1 VSTLLAYHQAVDPVD
16 PRERFSGAA
25 RGYARF
31 RPSYPPALLDWV
43 LVESGV
49 EAGDRVADIGCGTG
63 ILSRLL
69 AERGLAVVGIDPN
82 EDMLTEARAAG
93 GPAEYRRGEAA
104 VTGLGDASVA
114 LVTVAQA
121 FHWFDPAAALEEF
134 SRVLEPGG
142 HVATIWNLR
151 AESAF
156 MAAYD
161 DVLRRFSRDYTV
173 VESWEKSLERL
184 RVHLRVVDPRNR
196 EVPNVQRFDFEGLHG
211 RAWSSSYV
219 FHGVEDRR
227 GFDAALHLLFD
238 AHAREGTV
246 EFPYR
251 AVGLVFR
258 VASTHA
264 LAPDVPVRLPG

>member
-25 RGYARF
+25 TGYARF

-43 LVESGV
+43 LAESRV
-49 EAGDRVADIGCGTG
+49 QPADRVADVGCGTG

-82 EDMLTEARAAG
+82 EDMLAEARAAG
-93 GPAEYRRGEAA
+93 GAQYRGGEAA
-104 VTGLGDASVA
+104 ATGLADASVA

-121 FHWFDPAAALEEF
+121 FHWFDADAALEEF

-151 AESAF
+151 AETPF

-161 DVLRRFSRDYTV
+161 DVLRRFSHDYAV
-173 VESWEKSLERL
+173 VESWERSLDRL
-184 RVHLRVVDPRNR
+184 RSHPRVADPRDR
-196 EVPNVQRFDFEGLHG
+196 EMPNTQRFDFEGLHG

-219 FHGVEDRR
+219 FRGVEDRPA
-227 GFDAALHLLFD
+227 FDAALRALFD
-238 AHAREGTV
+238 AHARDGAV

-251 AVGLVFR
+251 AVGLLFH
-258 VASTHA
+258 VARNPRPT
-264 LAPDVPVRLPG
+264 PGIPSRPMR